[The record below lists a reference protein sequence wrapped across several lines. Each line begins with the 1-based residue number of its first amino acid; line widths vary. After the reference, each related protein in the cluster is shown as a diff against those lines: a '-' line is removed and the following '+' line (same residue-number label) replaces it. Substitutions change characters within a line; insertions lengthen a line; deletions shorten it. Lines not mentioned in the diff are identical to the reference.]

1 MGTTL
6 VTRINLGSLQN
17 KIKLRLISQFQEMF
31 ITSNSSDRGVM
42 KYKVKKAEKLLFLAR
57 TEAKLMKSMVIN
69 NSRQATNINRIIEI
83 RASLNYQF

>member
-1 MGTTL
+1 MGITL

-17 KIKLRLISQFQEMF
+17 KIKMRLISQFHEMF